1 MTLEQ
6 LQHKK
11 LTEIAS
17 EYRAKGYAVTVNP
30 SANETPEFLREW
42 SPDVIAVSK
51 GDRVVIEVKSA
62 PDIESDRTIR
72 IAEAVAANPPWR
84 FELVTANPSAAPDV
98 PAFGDLVPAER
109 VRELF
114 ADVEMLIRQGHL
126 EAAALVAWGA
136 IEAVLRWRAV
146 EAGLD
151 LQRQSS
157 SRLLTELYGSGAINP
172 ALYNQLLRL
181 MEFRNAVAHG
191 FRPRGAVPNIAA
203 IVEDARKLQ
212 PAA

>member
-1 MTLEQ
+1 MTLEE
-6 LQHKK
+6 LQRRK
-11 LTEIAS
+11 LAETAS
-17 EYRAKGYAVTVNP
+17 EYRTKGYRVIVSP
-30 SANETPEFLREW
+30 SADETPSFLHDC
-42 SPDVIAVSK
+42 SPDLIAVSDD
-51 GDRVVIEVKSA
+51 DRVVVEVKSA
-62 PDIESDRTIR
+62 PAIESSRTVR

-98 PAFGDLVPAER
+98 PAFGDLVPADR

-114 ADVEMLIRQGHL
+114 ADAEVLVRQHHP

-136 IEAVLRWRAV
+136 IEAVLRGRAIA
-146 EAGLD
+146 AGLD
-151 LQRQSS
+151 LERQSS
-157 SRLLTELYGSGAINP
+157 SSLLTELYGSGALEP
-172 ALYNQLLRL
+172 ALYQQLLAL

-203 IVEDARKLQ
+203 IVNDARKLQ

>member
-6 LQHKK
+6 LQRRK
-11 LTEIAS
+11 LDEIAS
-17 EYRAKGYAVTVNP
+17 EYRAKGYGVIVDPAVDD
-30 SANETPEFLREW
+30 TPAFLREW
-42 SPDVIAVSK
+42 RPDLIAVSDT
-51 GDRVVIEVKSA
+51 DRVVVEVKAA
-62 PDIESDRTIR
+62 PEIESDRTIR

-98 PAFGDLVPAER
+98 PVFGDLVPAER
-109 VRELF
+109 VKELF
-114 ADVEMLIRQGHL
+114 ADAEMLVRQHHP

-136 IEAVLRWRAV
+136 IEAVLRSRAIA
-146 EAGLD
+146 AGLD

-157 SRLLTELYGSGAINP
+157 SRLLTELYGSGAIDP
-172 ALYNQLLRL
+172 ALYKELLAL

-191 FRPRGAVPNIAA
+191 FRPQGAVPNIAA
-203 IVEDARKLQ
+203 IVEDARKLE

>member
-6 LQHKK
+6 LQRKRLH
-11 LTEIAS
+11 EIAS
-17 EYRAKGYAVTVNP
+17 EYRAKGYSVTVEP
-30 SANETPEFLREW
+30 SVDETPAFLREW
-42 SPDVIAVSK
+42 RPDLIAVLE
-51 GDRVVIEVKSA
+51 GDRVIVEVKPA
-62 PDIESDRTIR
+62 PEIESERTIQL
-72 IAEAVAANPPWR
+72 AEAVAANPPWR

-98 PAFGDLVPAER
+98 PAFGDLVPAKR

-114 ADVEMLIRQGHL
+114 ADAEMLIREHHP

-136 IEAVLRWRAV
+136 IEAVLRWRAIA
-146 EAGLD
+146 AGLD

-157 SRLLTELYGSGAINP
+157 SRLLTELYGTGAIDP
-172 ALYNQLLRL
+172 ALYDQLLAL

-191 FRPRGAVPNIAA
+191 FEPRTLPNIAE

>member
-6 LQHKK
+6 LQRKK
-11 LTEIAS
+11 LHEIAS
-17 EYRAKGYAVTVNP
+17 EYRAKGYSVTVQP
-30 SANETPEFLREW
+30 SVDERPAFLSEW
-42 SPDVIAVSK
+42 RPDLIAVS
-51 GDRVVIEVKSA
+51 
-62 PDIESDRTIR
+62 ESDRVIVEVKAAPEIESERTIQL
-72 IAEAVAANPPWR
+72 AEAVAANPPWR

-114 ADVEMLIRQGHL
+114 ADAETLIREHHH

-136 IEAVLRWRAV
+136 IEAVLRSRAIA
-146 EAGLD
+146 AGLD

-157 SRLLTELYGSGAINP
+157 SRLLTELYSTGAIHP
-172 ALYNQLLRL
+172 ALYNQLLVL

-191 FRPRGAVPNIAA
+191 FKPRTLPNLAE

>member
-6 LQHKK
+6 LQRKK
-11 LTEIAS
+11 LDEIAS
-17 EYRAKGYAVTVNP
+17 EYGAKGYAVTVHP
-30 SANETPEFLREW
+30 SANETPSFLRDLR
-42 SPDVIAVSK
+42 PDLIAVSD
-51 GDRVVIEVKSA
+51 GDRVVVEVKAA
-62 PDIESDRTIR
+62 PEIESDRTIR

-109 VRELF
+109 VKELF
-114 ADVEMLIRQGHL
+114 ADAEMLIRQHHP

-136 IEAVLRWRAV
+136 IEAVLRWRALA
-146 EAGLD
+146 AGLD

-157 SRLLTELYGSGAINP
+157 SSLLTELYGSGAIDP
-172 ALYNQLLRL
+172 GLYEQLLAL
-181 MEFRNAVAHG
+181 MAFRNAVAHG
-191 FRPRGAVPNIAA
+191 FRPQGVLPNIAA